1 MYHSFYPFIYCWT
14 SRLLPC
20 LGYCNWCCNE
30 YRRTWVFLNYDFLRV
45 ASLSFEV
52 VCHTGLL
59 EWQLSN
65 SCMDKHHGLLATD
78 LFASHDLLFPL
89 TSITYY
95 FHVRILD
102 YVTINN
108 CTTLKDWFQSLTIW
122 SPPAHLVYYL
132 YSIFHVIFNPLAPL
146 FHFLYHFLISHLT
159 QLKFHGLSW
168 QSLLCK
174 IVAASYYVGLTV
186 CRALC

>member
-20 LGYCNWCCNE
+20 LGYCNWYCNE
-30 YRRTWVFLNYDFLRV
+30 YRRTCVFLNYDFLRV

-52 VCHTGLL
+52 VCHIGLL

-78 LFASHDLLFPL
+78 LFASDDLLFPL
-89 TSITYY
+89 TSTTYY

-108 CTTLKDWFQSLTIW
+108 YTTLKDWFQEFDYLITSSSLGLLPLLNISCDLQSTGTTF
-122 SPPAHLVYYL
+122 SLSLSFSHFPP
-132 YSIFHVIFNPLAPL
+132 NPA
-146 FHFLYHFLISHLT
+146 
-159 QLKFHGLSW
+159 
-168 QSLLCK
+168 
-174 IVAASYYVGLTV
+174 
-186 CRALC
+186 